1 MVLCPDKT
9 VSLVEASEIDSERLA
24 EIGKRAYDSDVGFSA
39 LAQGGPQGYD
49 SASYYTRSL
58 RFLGCYT
65 ILLGEDIVGGT
76 MVNVSGV
83 HAIVERI
90 FIDPNHQRE
99 GIGSEAMRQ
108 LMAQYPDVSLWTLG
122 APEWN
127 TRTPPF
133 FEGLGFKQ
141 IGWEHSDPK
150 VRLRW
155 YEKKKGD
162 AEAIIP
168 IGSLKEGMS
177 NVTVEGKVAEK
188 SYPRSVRSK
197 RGGELMVAN
206 AGLEDAT
213 GRIVMVIWDKQF
225 EVVKVGVQLRV
236 ENGYTNAYGG
246 VTQLNVG
253 YGRLIILI

>member
-1 MVLCPDKT
+1 MCPDKT

-24 EIGKRAYDSDVGFSA
+24 EIGKRAYDSDIGFGA
-39 LAQGGPQGYD
+39 LAVGGPQGYD
-49 SASYYTRSL
+49 SAAYYTRSL
-58 RFLGCYT
+58 RFLGCYA
-65 ILLGEDIVGGT
+65 ILQGEDIVGGAI
-76 MVNVSGV
+76 VNVSGV
-83 HAIVERI
+83 HGIIERI
-90 FIDPNHQRE
+90 FVDPDYQRK
-99 GIGSEAMRQ
+99 GVGSEAMRQ
-108 LMAQYPDVSLWTLG
+108 LIARYPDVALWTLG

-133 FEGLGFKQ
+133 FEELDFKQ

-150 VRLRW
+150 VKARW
-155 YEKKKGD
+155 YEKKTGD
-162 AEAIIP
+162 IEVIIP

-188 SYPRSVRSK
+188 SYPRAVRSK

-225 EVVKVGVQLRV
+225 EVVKVGGRLRV

-253 YGRLIILI
+253 YGKLIIRV